1 MSSVVKQLLYVE
13 LPSYFFRVT
22 AGLAVLTLVGSVQS
36 KETLQIMYPKYP
48 VFDMSQRIHLRCG
61 TFGSMILFWILL
73 KKRNIHFLIKNY
85 GYEF

>member
-22 AGLAVLTLVGSVQS
+22 AGLAVLTLFGSIQS
-36 KETLQIMYPKYP
+36 KETLPIMYPKYL
-48 VFDMSQRIHLRCG
+48 VFDMIQRIHLRGG

-73 KKRNIHFLIKNY
+73 KKRNIHFRIKKY